1 MDRTG
6 SRIFT
11 SPITP
16 IIQIIGITQSMGT
29 SSSERLFG
37 ELIRGLED
45 PRLYLRRESFIVI
58 GTFVSSTIHKIF
70 LRAKFDL
77 TQSRISSSEWRWDTK
92 MKDLLHSESEAW
104 FPSRHTFTQSSNAG
118 EETLIKD

>member
-11 SPITP
+11 SPISP
-16 IIQIIGITQSMGT
+16 ISQITGATQSTGT
-29 SSSERLFG
+29 SPSERLFG
-37 ELIRGLED
+37 ELIGGLED

-58 GTFVSSTIHKIF
+58 GTFVSSTIHKVF
-70 LRAKFDL
+70 LREKFDL
-77 TQSRISSSEWRWDTK
+77 TQNRISSSEWRWDTK
-92 MKDLLHSESEAW
+92 MKDLLRSKSEAW

-118 EETLIKD
+118 